1 MGESGPQPGAVLGD
15 FIAVSRNEETEE
27 AGKIGP
33 HFHYNAQRAGV
44 GPFWGHSRPFIT
56 VPRCITSG
64 GIYGV
69 SGISMDIPEIS
80 MFHKQVTLCHQSG
93 DIL

>member
-1 MGESGPQPGAVLGD
+1 MVDGGWWISGEVGRGKRRCVGSLWVSLG
-15 FIAVSRNEETEE
+15 
-27 AGKIGP
+27 
-33 HFHYNAQRAGV
+33 
-44 GPFWGHSRPFIT
+44 
-56 VPRCITSG
+56 SG
-64 GIYGV
+64 GIYRV

>member
-1 MGESGPQPGAVLGD
+1 MLQCATIRLLQEAVRVDTAVVVLVASGV
-15 FIAVSRNEETEE
+15 
-27 AGKIGP
+27 
-33 HFHYNAQRAGV
+33 
-44 GPFWGHSRPFIT
+44 
-56 VPRCITSG
+56 SG